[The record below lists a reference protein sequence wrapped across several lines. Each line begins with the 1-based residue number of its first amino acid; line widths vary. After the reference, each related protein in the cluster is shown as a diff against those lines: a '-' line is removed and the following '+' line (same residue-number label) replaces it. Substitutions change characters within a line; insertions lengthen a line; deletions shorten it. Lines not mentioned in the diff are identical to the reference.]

1 MATLGSDYILQQI
14 LDQSSLQNDNLSAM
28 RKLLLDIDK
37 NTKNGSGGGSGGGND
52 TRRRSQNARNDR
64 NQTTSFS
71 KALKDVFGEAKNF
84 GGFMAGNNASVANTV
99 GTLSKSAGILQTS
112 LGKLPGPIG
121 LAANAFLAIVQVGGM
136 VYDYMNEQLNMYNQ
150 LNSAGLALADGM
162 MTVRKGAGSAFL
174 SINEYAAVLQK
185 NSDALAAMDAQYG
198 DGVEHFGKLLNTVQ
212 LAQEKIGL
220 YGVSQSQLADLA
232 AKNFKFEKMYAGQQ
246 QLRNMSE
253 SQSTEKFVGTMT
265 YLSKTVGK
273 SVDELLAKFNDMGQN
288 LDTGLTQDALTERY
302 GLSADK
308 AAQVTKSMN
317 SIYASMGEAGAT
329 LQKLNASKLQTNA
342 LPEEYNNQFTQM
354 YTDRLAELQAAGI
367 TDEKQLRR
375 AMSQYVKDHQ
385 KQLDEEIRYQNL
397 AGNTTAAAWL
407 NQLRNIERTLN
418 DPKNQPSPIIEN
430 FTNRFNLWIGK
441 TFTEPFN
448 TFYASMTEKAAKY
461 LSDLADRSTDGWD
474 FVAKGLSDFFTK
486 FDAGM
491 MGPFGMLL
499 EWPNKLMTGIFGESW
514 NKLSEAFNKLFGDL
528 IQIPVRLGKLIW
540 EMFTGSESEVDE
552 AGKQLMGSIKKIF
565 SDVVGVFTRIGELS
579 IDFDDVKKGFT
590 DAIESLKN
598 KFKNLWKR
606 IVSWWD
612 DADESEDAK
621 PAPKATASNSNTP
634 PATANQ
640 PKTAGNQ
647 KVTAP
652 AEVTK
657 PEKIEQ
663 ADQTQSTEQQVAQN
677 NSLDESSVK
686 LLGQILNSL
695 ETQGQT
701 NSQLAII
708 LRQIADNTEPARNV

>member
-1 MATLGSDYILQQI
+1 MASLGSDYILQQL

-28 RKLLLDIDK
+28 RKLLLDIEK
-37 NTKNGSGGGSGGGND
+37 NTKNGTGGSGAGPD
-52 TRRRSQNARNDR
+52 TRRRSSDSRNDR
-64 NQTTSFS
+64 NQSSSFS
-71 KALKDVFGEAKNF
+71 KALKDVFGEAKHI
-84 GGFMAGNNASVANTV
+84 GGFMAGNNASISNTV
-99 GTLSKSAGILQTS
+99 GMVSTSAKVLSSS

-121 LAANAFLAIVQVGGM
+121 LAAQAFSAIVQVGGQ
-136 VYDYMNEQLNMYNQ
+136 VYEYLNEQLNMYNQ
-150 LNSAGLALADGM
+150 LNSAGITLADGM
-162 MTVRKGAGSAFL
+162 LTVRKGAGSAFL
-174 SINEYAAVLQK
+174 SINEYSAALQK
-185 NSDALAAMDAQYG
+185 NSDALAAMDGQYG

-220 YGVSQSQLADLA
+220 YGLTQAQLADLA
-232 AKNFKFEKMYAGQQ
+232 AKNFKFERMYAGQQ

-273 SVDELLAKFNDMGQN
+273 SVDELLSKFNDMGQN
-288 LDTGLTQDALTERY
+288 LDTGLTQDALIERY
-302 GLSADK
+302 GLSEDK

-385 KQLDEEIRYQNL
+385 KQLDDEIRYQNL

-418 DPKNQPSPIIEN
+418 DPKNQPSPIIED

-448 TFYASMTEKAAKY
+448 KFYAEMSEKVAKY
-461 LSDLADRSTDGWD
+461 LLDLADSSTGAWD
-474 FVAKGLSDFFTK
+474 FIAKLVRDGLK
-486 FDAGM
+486 AL
-491 MGPFGMLL
+491 P
-499 EWPNKLMTGIFGESW
+499 GIFSDGMNYLINLLNGW
-514 NKLSEAFNKLFGDL
+514 AKDLFGDS
-528 IQIPVRLGKLIW
+528 
-540 EMFTGSESEVDE
+540 FTQVDQAFQNFMEDLMNLPSTLWKSMMDWWNSSESEKAE
-552 AGKQLMGSIKKIF
+552 QTKSAIGSIYDSITN
-565 SDVVGVFTRIGELS
+565 GVKSLLNM
-579 IDFDDVKKGFT
+579 DLKMDDVKKSFMDT
-590 DAIESLKN
+590 FNALKN
-598 KFKNLWKR
+598 KLSSAWESFK
-606 IVSWWD
+606 VWWD
-612 DADESEDAK
+612 GDDKK
-621 PAPKATASNSNTP
+621 PEPQTTPSNVKKQP

-640 PKTAGNQ
+640 PKTAGNM

-652 AEVTK
+652 AEMTK

-663 ADQTQSTEQQVAQN
+663 ADQTQNTEQQFAQTN
-677 NSLDESSVK
+677 NLDESSNK
-686 LLGQILNSL
+686 LLSQILNSL
-695 ETQGQT
+695 EAQGQT